1 MFCTILLSHLQLVG
15 SGLGISLRAA
25 HFTVWP
31 VTYDLARKN
40 VLQPDF
46 LSLVSKLE
54 AERI

>member
-1 MFCTILLSHLQLVG
+1 MFCTILLSHLQPVG
-15 SGLGISLRAA
+15 SGLGINLRAA
-25 HFTVWP
+25 HFTGWP